1 MMIPRGALYSVCLA
15 SLFILFGC
23 DSFSI
28 SDHFSRASGEVDISL
43 SLEKNSMLRYE
54 TIGLNVV
61 GGTAPYTFQKTE
73 KSLYPGTENELLGA
87 FDASSFTAGGAI
99 GTITLTVLD
108 AAGNTASADVT
119 VVPPP
124 PANVAIVYDT
134 TAKEV
139 TLTWLY
145 AEPDILSNF
154 MIRYTTDGINFYD
167 KPVSSASTEDV
178 YKNLPQ
184 NKDYYFSLYAVS
196 GAFRSAPVERTIH
209 VSP

>member
-1 MMIPRGALYSVCLA
+1 MKIPRGALYSVFLA
-15 SLFILFGC
+15 FLFILFGC

-43 SLEKNSMLRYE
+43 SLEKNSMLRGE

-73 KSLYPGTENELLGA
+73 KSLYPGTAGEFLGA
-87 FDASSFTAGGAI
+87 FDALSFTAGGAI

-124 PANVAIVYDT
+124 PTNVAIVYDNV
-134 TAKEV
+134 AKEV

-145 AEPDILSNF
+145 AETGILTNF
-154 MIRYTTDGINFYD
+154 MIRYTTDEINFYD

-184 NKDYYFSLYAVS
+184 NKEYYFSLYAVS
-196 GAFRSAPVERTIH
+196 GSFRSTPVERTIY